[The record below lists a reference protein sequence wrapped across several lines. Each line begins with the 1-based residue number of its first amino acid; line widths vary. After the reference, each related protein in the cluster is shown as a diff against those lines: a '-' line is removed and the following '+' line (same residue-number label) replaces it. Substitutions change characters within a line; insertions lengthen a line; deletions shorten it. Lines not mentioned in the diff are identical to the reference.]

1 MHVSAATLIIIHWR
15 FILDESNIYQCD
27 QNTYM
32 LTVFYH
38 LYREMKK
45 QKDGPCTLLRTFGC
59 AQQEQG

>member
-15 FILDESNIYQCD
+15 FILDESNICQCD

-38 LYREMKK
+38 LYREMKNRK
-45 QKDGPCTLLRTFGC
+45 MARARC
-59 AQQEQG
+59 

>member
-38 LYREMKK
+38 LYREMKNRK
-45 QKDGPCTLLRTFGC
+45 MARARC
-59 AQQEQG
+59 